1 VQIQTRSDYEAFVAH
16 LFHLSASIGIRPA
29 ARALG
34 ISEERA
40 KKIAQRRKFGISKIR
55 RTDTNPHPKAL
66 SVPTSPQAIEA
77 TQRVIEHYG
86 NRAKI
91 GATIAGAKAL
101 EHLADSTGA
110 ELVKPAAAISG
121 DQWTKAVDRAAGWT
135 AARQNPVQVAVQ
147 VNLPTAEETA
157 ERKARHAR
165 LDEIAALLRDKG
177 K

>member
-1 VQIQTRSDYEAFVAH
+1 MHLATCATRADYEAFIVH
-16 LFHLSASIGIRPA
+16 LYHLSRNIGIVAA

-34 ISEERA
+34 VNVERA
-40 KKIAQRRKFGISKIR
+40 KKIAQRRKFNIGRIVER
-55 RTDTNPHPKAL
+55 GRNPLQSPK
-66 SVPTSPQAIEA
+66 SPDAIEA
-77 TQRVIEHYG
+77 TEQVIAHYG
-86 NRAKI
+86 IRAKI

-147 VNLPTAEETA
+147 VNLPTPEELS

-165 LDEIAALLRDKG
+165 LDEIAALLRAKS
-177 K
+177 